1 MGRAMAIA
9 QQGLLWLAGNLRV
22 SYGEGG
28 VLALARLL
36 LRAHARY
43 RLRVGGVEL
52 PELDAEAGL
61 GLAWPPW
68 EAAGSEERARDAG
81 TLKTLGEA
89 GLLSRESAVRMVVAE
104 YGLPDAE
111 AELKRIAA
119 EQGEATAGGARSY
132 LSEFDPPGPGADA
145 S

>member
-89 GLLSRESAVRMVVAE
+89 GLLSRESAVRMVVVAARTDARPHE
-104 YGLPDAE
+104 KGQKLCLPRRPKKPYQLAHDAGS
-111 AELKRIAA
+111 A
-119 EQGEATAGGARSY
+119 
-132 LSEFDPPGPGADA
+132 
-145 S
+145 